1 MYKFVTIIKWELE
14 LLPSFHTVLKIKGFK
29 DKKSQKMIRQWIMQI
44 TLKAQQLQEGFNK
57 PKHKQDYDIAVT
69 I

>member
-1 MYKFVTIIKWELE
+1 
-14 LLPSFHTVLKIKGFK
+14 
-29 DKKSQKMIRQWIMQI
+29 MIHQWIMQI

>member
-1 MYKFVTIIKWELE
+1 MTC
-14 LLPSFHTVLKIKGFK
+14 
-29 DKKSQKMIRQWIMQI
+29 QWIMQI

-57 PKHKQDYDIAVT
+57 PKHKRDYYIAVT